1 MAREGHSCGHESS
14 SYKVHDHPHMRRNI
28 YIYIYIHIMHNAITQ
43 SRKVKQT
50 LSTFQRYG
58 PVRYRKCKT
67 DIAIPRERGSSKEQE
82 KQRVQEEGE
91 S

>member
-14 SYKVHDHPHMRRNI
+14 SYKVHDHPHMR
-28 YIYIYIHIMHNAITQ
+28 
-43 SRKVKQT
+43 RKVKQT

-67 DIAIPRERGSSKEQE
+67 DIAIPREHGSSKEQE